1 MIQKKGK
8 ISRISKYSN
17 KVSNNEVIK
26 NSKSNEKKNSKDKI
40 KKKLISGSF
49 KLITNSKL

>member
-26 NSKSNEKKNSKDKI
+26 NSKSNEKRIQKI
-40 KKKLISGSF
+40 K
-49 KLITNSKL
+49 SKRN